1 MSTYTDV
8 LRTPGVARI
17 VSAQLLARFPYGM
30 LSLALL
36 LHVQDRLGSY
46 AAAGV
51 VLASSSVGQAVGGPL
66 LARAMGPLGM
76 RRVLVVA
83 ISISA
88 SLVIAITLLP
98 LNLLGYSILAV
109 LAGLFLPPIQS
120 AVRTIYPKMVP
131 GRLVTALYS
140 LDATAQEIIWVAGPV
155 ITTFVAVGIST
166 EAAILTAVAFLVGG
180 GFWFVSSPELTRVR
194 IPKSK
199 QKFGGVL
206 KNRIVVVVILV
217 SVVLIGSFSAVEV
230 GTVAA
235 FGKGSADAGIVLAI
249 FSIGSIIGGLA
260 LGHRPIDP
268 WALFR
273 RLLIV
278 TVGIAAAAFAMDFWW
293 LSLTLLVAGAGIAPA
308 LAVLFA
314 VVSSSVKFA
323 DTAEA
328 YGWVG
333 TGQLMGAAGGAA
345 LAGFAIEAVGAVGAF
360 IVGGVF
366 ITLALIA
373 SAVFASKL
381 PDFRDRH
388 PVPADD
394 TGSTAA
400 ISAQ

>member
-1 MSTYTDV
+1 
-8 LRTPGVARI
+8 
-17 VSAQLLARFPYGM
+17 M

-36 LHVQDRLGSY
+36 LHVEYKLGSY

-51 VLASSSVGQAVGGPL
+51 VLAASSIGQAIGGPL
-66 LARAMGPLGM
+66 LARAMTPFGM
-76 RRVLVVA
+76 RPVLSVA
-83 ISISA
+83 IAVSA
-88 SLVIAITLLP
+88 SIISSIALLP
-98 LNLLGYSILAV
+98 LNLFGFSLLAA

-120 AVRTIYPKMVP
+120 AVRTLYPKMVK
-131 GRLVTALYS
+131 GHLITALYS

-166 EAAILTAVAFLVGG
+166 EAAIFTAMAFLVGG
-180 GFWFVSSPELTRVR
+180 GFWFVSSPEIGRVS

-199 QKFGGVL
+199 QRFGTVL
-206 KNRIVVVVILV
+206 KNPTIVIVILIG
-217 SVVLIGSFSAVEV
+217 VVLIGSFSAVEV

-249 FSIGSIIGGLA
+249 FSIGSIIGGLTM
-260 LGHRPIDP
+260 GHRPIDP

-278 TVGIAAAAFAMDFWW
+278 TVGISAAAFAMEFWW

-314 VVSSSVKFA
+314 VVSSSVKFS

-333 TGQLMGAAGGAA
+333 TGQLIGAAGGAA
-345 LAGFAIEAVGAVGAF
+345 LAGFAIEAVGPQGAF
-360 IVGGVF
+360 WVGGVF
-366 ITLALIA
+366 IGLALLA
-373 SAVFASKL
+373 SALFASRL
-381 PDFRDRH
+381 PDFRERH
-388 PVPADD
+388 PVPKDD
-394 TGSTAA
+394 TGATTAV
-400 ISAQ
+400 